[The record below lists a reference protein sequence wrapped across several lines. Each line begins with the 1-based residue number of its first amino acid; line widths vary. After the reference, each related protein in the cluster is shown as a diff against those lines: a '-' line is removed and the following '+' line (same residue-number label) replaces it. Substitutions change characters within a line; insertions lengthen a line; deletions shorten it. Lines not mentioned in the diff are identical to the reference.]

1 MKKPHIKHTF
11 RLEADLSR
19 KMAERASSRRVSK
32 TEVVEAALAS
42 LLSPD
47 DEQRIE
53 AVLARRLDRISRQL
67 DRLEWHIELSN
78 EAYALFVRFWLIN
91 NAPLPDST
99 IKGAQ
104 ASGKKRWEAF
114 VATLARR
121 MDHGPKLKEEMVQM
135 GEEGDVQGDPSGH
148 AK

>member
-53 AVLARRLDRISRQL
+53 AVLARRLDRIC
-67 DRLEWHIELSN
+67 
-78 EAYALFVRFWLIN
+78 FVRALLAYQQCPFTRQHDQSCTGFWQEKMGGVRSD
-91 NAPLPDST
+91 AGPPD
-99 IKGAQ
+99 G
-104 ASGKKRWEAF
+104 SGTKA
-114 VATLARR
+114 
-121 MDHGPKLKEEMVQM
+121 
-135 GEEGDVQGDPSGH
+135 
-148 AK
+148 